1 MVDFSHTLYFEGK
14 LEVGLGI
21 RYIVIHHESNIGC
34 RIKGL
39 ISFPSEK

>member
-21 RYIVIHHESNIGC
+21 RYIEFIMNVILDVAS
-34 RIKGL
+34 KG
-39 ISFPSEK
+39 